1 MEQIASR
8 FVLLAALAAGVL
20 VVPTAGEAQLIAGPG
35 LGSKAKNAGPPPA
48 PPPPA
53 LPGARVSKEMV
64 APPDRPPSDLQPND
78 ALFDAI
84 NRGDIA
90 TARDAISRGADLNA
104 RNVLGMT
111 PMELSVDLGRNDISF
126 AAVPCEAAVPATDHR
141 LPRRKRRK
149 RRRPRPRRIRKRSAG
164 RRPARCAKPPRPP
177 RRPPGCSPETA
188 EPRPP
193 LPASLGS
200 TPPVAPRAEQP
211 CLNPASSLA

>member
-20 VVPTAGEAQLIAGPG
+20 IVPTAGEAQLIAGPG

-126 AAVPCEAAVPATDHR
+126 LLLSMRGSGPGSGPPAAAAKAAEALPPMPA
-141 LPRRKRRK
+141 KNQK
-149 RRRPRPRRIRKRSAG
+149 AE
-164 RRPARCAKPPRPP
+164 
-177 RRPPGCSPETA
+177 RRPPPGPVREAAPAAPQTA
-188 EPRPP
+188 RLFAGDGGTPA
-193 LPASLGS
+193 PASGFLGFDA
-200 TPPVAPRAEQP
+200 PGRAPR
-211 CLNPASSLA
+211 

>member
-20 VVPTAGEAQLIAGPG
+20 VAPRPARRSSSPGPASAVRPRTPG
-35 LGSKAKNAGPPPA
+35 RPRR

-126 AAVPCEAAVPATDHR
+126 LLLSMRGSGRRQRAAPRGESGGSAAAHAREESESGAQAAARPGARSRPGRPADRPAVRRRWRNPGPRFR
-141 LPRRKRRK
+141 LPWV
-149 RRRPRPRRIRKRSAG
+149 RRPRS
-164 RRPARCAKPPRPP
+164 
-177 RRPPGCSPETA
+177 
-188 EPRPP
+188 
-193 LPASLGS
+193 
-200 TPPVAPRAEQP
+200 RAALSSHA
-211 CLNPASSLA
+211 LNPASSLA